1 MDFFET
7 DDKEMPRA
15 SVQGNMRGPDPDAD
29 IIATDLV
36 KIYGQRTVVN
46 GISLHASCGEIV
58 GLLGPNGAGK
68 TTTFYM
74 VVGLVK
80 PNGGT
85 VTFRGENITRTPVY
99 KRARKGLGYLAQ
111 EASIFRKLTV
121 EENVLAILETM
132 PYSKARRKERAEEL
146 LEGLNL
152 TKLAKQR
159 AYTLSGGER
168 RKLEIARALVR
179 KPAILMLD
187 EPFSGVDPLAV
198 HDIQEIVKSLRDG
211 GLGII
216 VTDHNVR
223 ETLSI
228 VDRAYLVYDGKILCE
243 GSSDFL
249 ANDETAR
256 RYYLGE
262 DFRM

>member
-1 MDFFET
+1 MND
-7 DDKEMPRA
+7 A
-15 SVQGNMRGPDPDAD
+15 VVQGAEATPDIQAD
-29 IIATDLV
+29 SLV
-36 KIYGQRTVVN
+36 KQYGARTVVN
-46 GISLHASCGEIV
+46 GVSLHASCGEIV

-74 VVGLVK
+74 VVGLVR
-80 PNGGT
+80 PNDGT
-85 VTFRGENITRTPVY
+85 VTFRGQDITRMPVY
-99 KRARKGLGYLAQ
+99 RRARLGLGYLAQ
-111 EASIFRKLTV
+111 EPSTFRKLTV

-132 PYSKARRKERAEEL
+132 DLTKAERRARAEEL
-146 LEGLNL
+146 LASLNL
-152 TKLAKQR
+152 TKVARQR

-179 KPAILMLD
+179 SPAILMLD

-198 HDIQEIVKSLRDG
+198 HDIQEIVRGLRDR

-228 VDRAYLVYDGKILCE
+228 VDRAYLVYDGKILRE

-249 ANDETAR
+249 VQDETAR
-256 RYYLGE
+256 RLYLGQN
-262 DFRM
+262 FRM

>member
-1 MDFFET
+1 MICDE
-7 DDKEMPRA
+7 
-15 SVQGNMRGPDPDAD
+15 QGDIAKVEQGLPD
-29 IIATDLV
+29 IQATDLV
-36 KIYGQRTVVN
+36 KNYGARTVVN
-46 GISLHASCGEIV
+46 GISLQARCGEIV

-74 VVGLVK
+74 LVGLVK
-80 PNGGT
+80 PNEGL
-85 VTFRGENITRTPVY
+85 VEFRGTNITRTPVY
-99 KRARKGLGYLAQ
+99 RRARMGIGYLAQ

-121 EENVLAILETM
+121 EENVLAILETL
-132 PYSKARRKERAEEL
+132 PLSKSERQDRAEEL
-146 LEGLNL
+146 LASLGLI
-152 TKLAKQR
+152 KVAKQR

-179 KPAILMLD
+179 RPSVLMLD

-198 HDIQEIVKSLRDG
+198 HDIQEIIRDLKNK

-228 VDRAYLVYDGKILCE
+228 VDRAYLVYDGQILCE
-243 GSSDFL
+243 GTSDFL
-249 ANDETAR
+249 VQDESAR
-256 RYYLGE
+256 RFYLGTN
-262 DFRM
+262 FRM

>member
-1 MDFFET
+1 MDDAAGQT
-7 DDKEMPRA
+7 AGAVPDIQA
-15 SVQGNMRGPDPDAD
+15 SE
-29 IIATDLV
+29 LV
-36 KIYGQRTVVN
+36 KQYGQRTVVN

-74 VVGLVK
+74 VVGLLR
-80 PNGGT
+80 PNSGT
-85 VTFRGENITRTPVY
+85 ITFRDEDITRMPVY
-99 KRARKGLGYLAQ
+99 RRARLGLGYLAQ

-132 PYSKARRKERAEEL
+132 DLTKAARLERAEEL
-146 LEGLNL
+146 LTSLNL
-152 TKLAKQR
+152 TKVGRQR

-179 KPAILMLD
+179 KPSILMLD

-198 HDIQEIVKSLRDG
+198 HDIQEIIKGLRNR

-228 VDRAYLVYDGKILCE
+228 VDRAYLVYDGQILCE
-243 GSSDFL
+243 GSSEFL
-249 ANDETAR
+249 VQDETAR
-256 RYYLGE
+256 RLYLGKN
-262 DFRM
+262 FRM

>member
-1 MDFFET
+1 MNENDIKVESG
-7 DDKEMPRA
+7 
-15 SVQGNMRGPDPDAD
+15 SVPD
-29 IIATDLV
+29 IQATGLV
-36 KIYGQRTVVN
+36 KQYGTRTVVN
-46 GISLHASCGEIV
+46 GVSINVRCGEIV

-74 VVGLVK
+74 LVGLVK
-80 PNGGT
+80 PNEGL
-85 VTFRGENITRTPVY
+85 VSFRGINITRTPVY
-99 KRARKGLGYLAQ
+99 RRARMGIGYLAQ

-121 EENVLAILETM
+121 EENVLAILETL
-132 PYSKARRKERAEEL
+132 KLTKNQRKERAEEL
-146 LEGLNL
+146 LASLGL
-152 TKLAKQR
+152 TKVTKQR

-179 KPAILMLD
+179 SPAILMLD

-198 HDIQEIVKSLRDG
+198 HDIQEIIRGLRDK

-228 VDRAYLVYDGKILCE
+228 VDRAYLVFDGQILCE
-243 GSSDFL
+243 GTSDFL
-249 ANDETAR
+249 VQDESAR
-256 RYYLGE
+256 RVYLGAN
-262 DFRM
+262 FRM

>member
-1 MDFFET
+1 MNEN
-7 DDKEMPRA
+7 EINL
-15 SVQGNMRGPDPDAD
+15 VQGPVPD
-29 IIATDLV
+29 IQATGLV
-36 KIYGQRTVVN
+36 KQYGTRTVVN
-46 GISLHASCGEIV
+46 GVSINVRCGEIV

-74 VVGLVK
+74 LVGLVK
-80 PNGGT
+80 PNEGL
-85 VTFRGENITRTPVY
+85 VSFRGINITRTPVY
-99 KRARKGLGYLAQ
+99 RRARMGIGYLAQ

-121 EENVLAILETM
+121 EENVLAILETLNLTKNQRM
-132 PYSKARRKERAEEL
+132 ERAEEL
-146 LEGLNL
+146 LASLGL
-152 TKLAKQR
+152 TKVTKQR

-179 KPAILMLD
+179 SPAILMLD

-198 HDIQEIVKSLRDG
+198 HDIQEIIRGLRDK

-228 VDRAYLVYDGKILCE
+228 VDRAYLVYDGQILCE
-243 GSSDFL
+243 GTSDFL
-249 ANDETAR
+249 VQDESAR
-256 RYYLGE
+256 RFYLGAN
-262 DFRM
+262 FKM

>member
-1 MDFFET
+1 MNEN
-7 DDKEMPRA
+7 EIIVENGSMP
-15 SVQGNMRGPDPDAD
+15 D
-29 IIATDLV
+29 IQATGLV
-36 KIYGQRTVVN
+36 KQYGTRTVVN
-46 GISLHASCGEIV
+46 GISINVRCGEIV

-74 VVGLVK
+74 LVGLVK
-80 PNGGT
+80 PNEGL
-85 VTFRGENITRTPVY
+85 VSFRGINVTRTPVY
-99 KRARKGLGYLAQ
+99 RRARMGIGYLAQ

-121 EENVLAILETM
+121 EENVLAILETLNLT
-132 PYSKARRKERAEEL
+132 KNQRKERAEEL
-146 LEGLNL
+146 LASLGL
-152 TKLAKQR
+152 TKVTKQR

-179 KPAILMLD
+179 SPAILMLD

-198 HDIQEIVKSLRDG
+198 HDIQEIIRGLRTK

-228 VDRAYLVYDGKILCE
+228 VDRAYLVYDGQILCE
-243 GSSDFL
+243 GTSDFL
-249 ANDETAR
+249 VQDESAR
-256 RYYLGE
+256 RFYLGAN
-262 DFRM
+262 FRM

>member
-1 MDFFET
+1 MDEAVGQEAGKVP
-7 DDKEMPRA
+7 D
-15 SVQGNMRGPDPDAD
+15 VQ
-29 IIATDLV
+29 ATELI
-36 KIYGQRTVVN
+36 KQYGQRTVVN
-46 GISLHASCGEIV
+46 GISLQASCGEIV

-74 VVGLVK
+74 VVGLVR
-80 PNGGT
+80 PNAGT
-85 VTFRGENITRTPVY
+85 ITFRGEDITRVPVY
-99 KRARKGLGYLAQ
+99 RRARLGLGYLAP

-132 PYSKARRKERAEEL
+132 ELSKSARLERAEEL
-146 LEGLNL
+146 LTSLNL
-152 TKLAKQR
+152 TKVAKQR

-198 HDIQEIVKSLRDG
+198 HDIQEIVKGLRNR

-228 VDRAYLVYDGKILCE
+228 VDRAYLVYDGQILCE

-249 ANDETAR
+249 VQDETAR
-256 RYYLGE
+256 RLYLGKN
-262 DFRM
+262 FRM